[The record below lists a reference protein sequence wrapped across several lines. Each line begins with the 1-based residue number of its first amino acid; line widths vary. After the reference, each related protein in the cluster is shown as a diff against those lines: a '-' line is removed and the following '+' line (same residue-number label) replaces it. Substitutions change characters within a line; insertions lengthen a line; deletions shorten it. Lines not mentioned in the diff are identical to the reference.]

1 MLATTAK
8 MRTYIVWLL
17 RVLQT
22 LKMSKKAVKNYTL
35 KGQRH
40 MTIIQIQQ
48 KTYLKIPWKINFAK
62 GQGKL

>member
-48 KTYLKIPWKINFAK
+48 KTYLKIP
-62 GQGKL
+62 